1 MTRIQPGVKF
11 AAVLTGLSC
20 LLMLVSCAPASSA
33 SPSASASGKPT
44 GRNLPTITPGK
55 LTIATGE
62 PAYEP
67 WVIADDP
74 ASGKGFEP
82 AVSYAV
88 AKKLGFAAAD
98 VIWVRSSFDAAIA
111 PGPKNWDLNIQQLSV
126 TAERKQAVDFSSP
139 YYTTTQA
146 ILARA
151 GSPAIGA
158 KSIADLADIQFGV
171 PVGTTSLSVLENI
184 VKPNN
189 DPKVFNNLEDATEA
203 LRNKQV
209 DAIIADLPQAFY
221 ISKAEIKGSVVVG
234 QLDSNVGGDSFGYV
248 LPKGSALTAPVSA
261 ALDELRAD
269 KTLAKITAE
278 WLSDSISV
286 PVLK

>member
-1 MTRIQPGVKF
+1 MTRIRGGTRF
-11 AAVLTGLSC
+11 AAILAGLSC
-20 LLMLVSCAPASSA
+20 LLTLTACAPAPVT

-44 GRNLPTITPGK
+44 GHNLATVTPGK
-55 LTIATGE
+55 LTIATGD
-62 PAYEP
+62 PAYAP

-98 VIWVRSSFDAAIA
+98 VVWVRTSFDAAIA

-158 KSIADLADIQFGV
+158 KSVADLADVQFGA
-171 PVGTTSLSVLENI
+171 PVGTTSLTALVNI

-203 LRNKQV
+203 LRNRQV
-209 DAIIADLPQAFY
+209 EAIIADLPQALY
-221 ISKAEIKGSVVVG
+221 ICSAEVKGSVVVG
-234 QLDSNVGGDSFGYV
+234 QLDSKAGGDSFAYV
-248 LPKGSALTAPVSA
+248 LPKGSPLTAVVSA